1 MPTHLQDILDMG
13 WKACAMGKYVDQ
25 VVTLVEQIE
34 RDVGEI
40 KVLVFN
46 IGANVNFSILETTS
60 RVYQKVHIKFI

>member
-1 MPTHLQDILDMG
+1 MPTHLQDILDTG
-13 WKACAMGKYVDQ
+13 WKAYAMGKYVDQ

-60 RVYQKVHIKFI
+60 RVYHKVQII

>member
-1 MPTHLQDILDMG
+1 
-13 WKACAMGKYVDQ
+13 MGKYVDQ

>member
-1 MPTHLQDILDMG
+1 MPMHLQDILDTG

-60 RVYQKVHIKFI
+60 RVYHKVQII